1 MPEIRYPI
9 KMVRGVP
16 VVTAPEEIDGTNAGR
31 LRAALL
37 RSAGRGHATLV
48 ADLSA
53 TEFCDTTGLYVLV
66 RAHKRAEAEGGELR
80 LVIPQAAAVLR
91 VFTVTGVDGVIPI
104 CASLEEALTPTPAV
118 AIQPGRPNLRL
129 SVPG

>member
-1 MPEIRYPI
+1 
-9 KMVRGVP
+9 
-16 VVTAPEEIDGTNAGR
+16 VTAPEEIDSTNAGR

-80 LVIPQAAAVLR
+80 LVIPQAAVLR

-104 CASLEEALTPTPAV
+104 YASLEEALTPTPAV

-129 SVPG
+129 TVPG